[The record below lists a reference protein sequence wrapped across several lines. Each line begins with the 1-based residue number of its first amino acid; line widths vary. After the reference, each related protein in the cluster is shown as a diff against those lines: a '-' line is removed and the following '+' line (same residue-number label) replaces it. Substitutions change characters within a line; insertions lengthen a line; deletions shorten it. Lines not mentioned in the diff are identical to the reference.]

1 MNQFPPLT
9 SGVSLIGIT
18 GHAGAGKDT
27 VAEFLLATYANHY
40 RYAFADPLKEAAAV
54 AFGIPLQ
61 WFNSTSLKEVP
72 HPNWNI
78 SPRKIAQFFGTE
90 LFRERIYQLFPS
102 IESDFWV
109 QRMIIRLNNQY
120 VPEDE
125 GTLGIGD
132 TVVIPDVRFQ
142 NEYDWVI
149 SQNGIIIHLTRPGAD
164 GNIGILGHASESSL
178 NLWKKERTY
187 ECVNDDSI
195 PLLQQKIANIVD
207 SLKY

>member
-1 MNQFPPLT
+1 MNQLPPLT

-90 LFRERIYQLFPS
+90 LFRERIYQLLPS

-142 NEYDWVI
+142 NEYDWII
-149 SQNGIIIHLTRPGAD
+149 SQKGIIIHLTRPGAD
-164 GNIGILGHASESSL
+164 GIVGILGHASESSL
-178 NLWKKERTY
+178 NLHNKERTY
-187 ECVNDDSI
+187 ECVNDSSI
-195 PLLQQKIANIVD
+195 QELHRKTANIIA
-207 SLKY
+207 SLSY

>member
-1 MNQFPPLT
+1 MNQLPPLT

-90 LFRERIYQLFPS
+90 LFRERIEGLIPE
-102 IESDFWV
+102 IGNDFWV

-142 NEYDWVI
+142 NEYDWII

-178 NLWKKERTY
+178 NLHNKERTY
-187 ECVNDDSI
+187 ECVNDSSI
-195 PLLQQKIANIVD
+195 QELHRKTANIIA
-207 SLKY
+207 SLSY